1 MPLRKP
7 ELLTPFELPLPVTKH
22 RSPAQVG
29 PGGLRSLGKPLVLR
43 MSFRDSFTTV
53 HHEIDRVPKR
63 RLLRSLVG
71 CHGLPHGVWW
81 VTPPEVGV

>member
-43 MSFRDSFTTV
+43 MSFRDSFTTRSTTRSIV
-53 HHEIDRVPKR
+53 SRSVVSYDPWSGVMGCRTECGGSRLR
-63 RLLRSLVG
+63 R
-71 CHGLPHGVWW
+71 
-81 VTPPEVGV
+81 